1 MAQMELWLVRGSN
14 KYQSGMVYSLPKDLD
29 EKVAELHL
37 AYMGAK
43 LTKLSSEQAEY
54 IGVNV
59 DGPFKP
65 ESYRY

>member
-1 MAQMELWLVRGSN
+1 MYLAATAPDRLRGLCLN
-14 KYQSGMVYSLPKDLD
+14 DVGPVIEGSG
-29 EKVAELHL
+29 L
-37 AYMGAK
+37 ARIAD
-43 LTKLSSEQAEY
+43 Y